1 VTGCVTANSE
11 KVVTVQKPY
20 LICIDLREIPKAE
33 QNELLT
39 EYEELSARG
48 DKPATAML
56 NAFEDYANMRE
67 KARKCQEEKAKLE
80 KDNLK

>member
-1 VTGCVTANSE
+1 MTGCVAVNSE
-11 KVVTVQKPY
+11 KIVTFQKPV
-20 LICIDLREIPKAE
+20 LICPILRDISTKE
-33 QNELLT
+33 QNELLA

-67 KARKCQEEKAKLE
+67 KARKCNEEKLKLE
-80 KDNLK
+80 KE